1 MDKLDKKIVIFINQP
16 FIHIK
21 SVNKMD
27 YLLGIEIHLTE
38 SMLTH
43 KIIELVIFTR
53 MYITTYNWIFI

>member
-1 MDKLDKKIVIFINQP
+1 MDKKIVIFINQP

-21 SVNKMD
+21 PVNKMD
-27 YLLGIEIHLTE
+27 HLLGIEIHLAE

-53 MYITTYNWIFI
+53 VMTPTY